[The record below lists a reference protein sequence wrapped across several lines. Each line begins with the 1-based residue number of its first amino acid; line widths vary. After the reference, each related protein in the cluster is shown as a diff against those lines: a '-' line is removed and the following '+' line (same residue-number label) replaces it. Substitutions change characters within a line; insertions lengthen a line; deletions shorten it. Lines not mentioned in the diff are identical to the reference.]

1 MTDENE
7 LDSLLDDLGDQYNQ
21 ARDEPAPIEE
31 LGPKDEPIDEP
42 EEPEAKNPPG
52 FIDNIKEWVDAG
64 HDPDDFKGKNA
75 YKKEYDH
82 IQDNKVLRATIRE
95 NNASLKTIVNA
106 IGTQV
111 QVAKEG
117 ERAKVVAEF
126 EEARKNDDTEGVIVA
141 QEKLV
146 KIDTAPIPADIL
158 PSQPLVTSFLED
170 NPILDQGSDQ
180 FDAKANRQFSRI
192 YDNKLRS
199 LDDGSNR
206 FTKEDIED
214 CLSSAFQEVKSL
226 NSALFESPRNN
237 REGQPQRKKRTK
249 ANAPPTSVSAVER
262 SNPRDHTAA
271 NDTYEMIKK
280 LDPKAAERFAQA
292 MGAEQ

>member
-1 MTDENE
+1 MSDD
-7 LDSLLDDLGDQYNQ
+7 LDNLIDNLGDQYDQ
-21 ARDEPAPIEE
+21 VRGEPVEKPE
-31 LGPKDEPIDEP
+31 PKDEPIDEP
-42 EEPEAKNPPG
+42 IDEPEELEAKNPPG
-52 FIDNIKEWVDAG
+52 FIDNIKDWVDAG

-75 YKKEYDH
+75 YKKEYES
-82 IQDNKVLRATIRE
+82 IQANKGLRADIRE
-95 NNASLKTIVNA
+95 MKATLKTTVDA
-106 IGTQV
+106 INTQV
-111 QVAKEG
+111 QATKDKT
-117 ERAKVVAEF
+117 RADVIAEF
-126 EEARKNDDTEGVIVA
+126 EEAKKNEDMDGALAA

-146 KIDTAPIPADIL
+146 KIDTAPPADIL
-158 PSQPLVTSFLED
+158 PSQPLVTGFMED

-180 FDAKANRQFSRI
+180 FDAKANRQFARI

-226 NSALFESPRNN
+226 NPALFESPRNN

-249 ANAPPTSVSAVER
+249 ANAAPTSVSAVER

-271 NDTYEMIKK
+271 NDVYELIKGM
-280 LDPKAAERFAQA
+280 DPKAAEKFAKA
-292 MGAEQ
+292 ME